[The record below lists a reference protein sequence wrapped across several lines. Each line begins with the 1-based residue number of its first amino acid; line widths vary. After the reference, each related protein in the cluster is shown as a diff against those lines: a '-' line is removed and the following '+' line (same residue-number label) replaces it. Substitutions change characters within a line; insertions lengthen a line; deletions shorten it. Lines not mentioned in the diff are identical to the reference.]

1 MKGDLEYAGH
11 THKDDRRSPVVS
23 GLGVIAI
30 TGLLITITTA
40 GIIFGVH
47 LMNKID
53 SQSEHLMNTINSQS
67 QQINSQSAEIV
78 QLKVRTVIVFYM
90 MLSLDKMMRENSTS
104 CHFTDMTTSRNRS
117 TASLQGVTHLR

>member
-1 MKGDLEYAGH
+1 MLLCINKLILYCVLGEMKGDLEYAGH

-40 GIIFGVH
+40 GVIFGVH

-67 QQINSQSAEIV
+67 QQINSQSQQI
-78 QLKVRTVIVFYM
+78 
-90 MLSLDKMMRENSTS
+90 NSQSARINT
-104 CHFTDMTTSRNRS
+104 
-117 TASLQGVTHLR
+117 LEV

>member
-40 GIIFGVH
+40 GVIFGVH

-67 QQINSQSAEIV
+67 QQINSQSQQI
-78 QLKVRTVIVFYM
+78 
-90 MLSLDKMMRENSTS
+90 NSQSARIIT
-104 CHFTDMTTSRNRS
+104 
-117 TASLQGVTHLR
+117 LEV